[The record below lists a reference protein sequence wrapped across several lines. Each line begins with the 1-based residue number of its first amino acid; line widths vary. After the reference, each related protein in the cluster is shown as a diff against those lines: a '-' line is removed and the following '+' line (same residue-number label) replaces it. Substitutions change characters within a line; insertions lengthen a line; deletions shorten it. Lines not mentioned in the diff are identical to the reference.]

1 MSSFRD
7 EERKEEN
14 EDFDQIDS
22 SRRLNTPSPATF
34 EIVQILNR
42 SDDHS
47 SIQIEKNLTQLAKE
61 VEGLEIHTKEQL
73 RKRKTKSP
81 NVLVEEGTPSSPKQ
95 SPISFGK
102 SKTKFLNVN
111 VPRRDSL
118 ANVISPITVSPSVA
132 KVPNSI
138 EEKGI
143 LKPTK
148 VIAPTAEQKLFTSG
162 NEEITTKPTSKN
174 NNNKYFLF
182 CILLLVAFA
191 LLSFVIY
198 HFFFFKRDRG
208 ILLKNYTFLSSK
220 YKLTNSILQKKL
232 SNVCQYGRNEP
243 LSFLF
248 SSSSFRVMKRT
259 TETILKALNQDFECS
274 AFKWTLVYLD
284 DKNIADWKK
293 IIVHKLIENPAT
305 VFVLDI
311 TGVVPYQYDFMTSAI
326 DGSNAVIS
334 HENLQ
339 ARPVK
344 SLFIWL
350 TDFGSESFDFVRK
363 STPKQEEKDYKRQMM
378 MKLEIEWPDRIRHR
392 LNYFIPFVSS

>member
-1 MSSFRD
+1 MSSFTRE
-7 EERKEEN
+7 EERTKEEN
-14 EDFDQIDS
+14 EDFDNIDS
-22 SRRLNTPSPATF
+22 ARRLNTPSPATF

-118 ANVISPITVSPSVA
+118 ANVISPITVSPSIA
-132 KVPNSI
+132 KVPNSF

-143 LKPTK
+143 LKLTK

-162 NEEITTKPTSKN
+162 NEEIPKVPPSSN
-174 NNNKYFLF
+174 NCFFF
-182 CILLLVAFA
+182 CILILVALA
-191 LLSFVIY
+191 LLSFVSY
-198 HFFFFKRDRG
+198 HFLFFKRDRG
-208 ILLKNYTFLSSK
+208 ILMKNYTFLSSK

-248 SSSSFRVMKRT
+248 SSRSFRVMKRT

-274 AFKWTLVYLD
+274 AFKWSLVYLD
-284 DKNIADWKK
+284 DKNVADWKK

-305 VFVLDI
+305 VFVLEI
-311 TGVVPYQYDFMTSAI
+311 TFGIVPYQYDFMTSAI
-326 DGSNAVIS
+326 DGSNAIIS

-363 STPKQEEKDYKRQMM
+363 STPQQEEKEYKRHMM
-378 MKLEIEWPDRIRHR
+378 SKLEIEWPDRIRHR